1 MSFVVG
7 LTGPTGAGKSSVTAV
22 AENLGFKIVDCD
34 KLSRVAV
41 EKGSE
46 GLLAVVAAFGDEV
59 LNDDKTLNRAVLAQK
74 AFSTPENT
82 ELLNKTLLPYIMT
95 LVKAELDCDLVLL
108 DAPTLFESGADSLC
122 DEVIAVISDEKT
134 RLDRIMA
141 RDNIDEEAALL
152 RIKAGKP
159 DEFYIEKTNN
169 IVYNDCELSVL
180 NLKIQKLLTKLMEEY
195 NNV

>member
-122 DEVIAVISDEKT
+122 NEVIAVISDEKT

-195 NNV
+195 DNV